1 VHEHRVE
8 TAHREEP
15 VVAPNANHFFEEE
28 QFTVDAAKTVMHPAH
43 SADIPAEHVEV
54 AEAPERRRTEGWAD
68 AVSEHSEQFVE
79 TATVAVER
87 DLYPRETRSVFA
99 EPDTEEGRDTLDIP
113 AFLRRGG
120 L

>member
-1 VHEHRVE
+1 
-8 TAHREEP
+8 
-15 VVAPNANHFFEEE
+15 
-28 QFTVDAAKTVMHPAH
+28 MHPAH